1 MSFTFRELKDRLKE
15 VEAEKAY
22 YESLVLSFLDGCTPE
37 EGNSLTHVIFA
48 QWGRRRLQERNSTP
62 ALLRGN

>member
-1 MSFTFRELKDRLKE
+1 MSTTFRELKDRLKE
-15 VEAEKAY
+15 VEAERNY
-22 YESLVLSFLDGCTPE
+22 YESLVLSFLDGTTPE

-48 QWGRRRLQERNSTP
+48 QWGRKRLQELRGTP